1 MRLDMNILQ
10 LNPRFAVVFFF
21 DNQRL
26 TRKIVVFSTRQAAFL
41 SMIPLLRAFELST
54 LAKTGSNSHYEKLN

>member
-1 MRLDMNILQ
+1 MNILQ